1 MADDVN
7 ERRRF
12 IRLGDNLKVNF
23 QTQDKTKPG
32 QLAQKVAA
40 IVKNISV
47 EGMCFT
53 SEKSLTPGEE
63 ISLEVFLPG
72 DTMPLRINGQ
82 VIWNNEASADNERPE
97 FEAGAKLFTLEKS
110 DEGKFMSYVWEKMK
124 GHLGI

>member
-1 MADDVN
+1 MSGDFN

-12 IRLGDNLKVNF
+12 VRLGDNLKVNF

-32 QLAQKVAA
+32 QLAQKVSA

-53 SEKSLTPGEE
+53 SEKELTPEEE

-72 DTMPLRINGQ
+72 DTTPLCINGQ
-82 VIWNNEASADNERPE
+82 VIWSNKTEEEDEKNI
-97 FEAGAKLFTLEKS
+97 FETGVKLYTLEKS
-110 DEGKFMSYVWEKMK
+110 DEGKFMSYVWDKMK
-124 GHLGI
+124 NNLGI